1 MLSLQPYHPVV
12 YQLSQLSNCISTS
25 TASLVNGLKASKVTN
40 RKKSSLKPDVITC
53 NESFEETVKNLKS
66 EMILYINKPNLRSF
80 RLGNKLMGA
89 KTSLYLSESKKSAQ
103 LRLPL
108 FHKSKHVPL
117 EVSLLFGA
125 SKELGPHH
133 VPSSKTSGM
142 VYILSCGSGRSGLL
156 HISNRS
162 YQVRGFKTERM
173 AEKEKEK
180 WLGAFKQKRKANP
193 EIGEQFEK
201 FDPKSIAEFIS
212 IYQQIENKVS
222 SKTIFTKVAW
232 MLTGSMLATVL
243 LAYVFFTRF
252 NGNRF
257 NAFNSEEVNVTF
269 DDFRGCEQVKN
280 ELKTVVNSLKNPK
293 TFSQLGARAPKGVLM
308 VGEPGVGKTLLAR
321 AIAGEAGV
329 PFFFVAGSEFDET
342 FVGMGSKRIREL
354 FRVARENAPC
364 VVFFDEIDTVGRKRV
379 NSHFHPY
386 ANQTINQLLSEMD
399 GFEVNSGVMVLAATN
414 RDDDLDPALLRP
426 GRFDMTIKV
435 PVPSNTER
443 RDIIEYYLQ
452 KVACRNIDI
461 DQVVRLTSEW
471 NGARLENL
479 INWAAINAAVENA
492 EYVGMHHIFEAFDRL
507 VLGVAWG
514 STSEL
519 MPSDM
524 RITAYHE
531 AGHTLVA
538 LLTPGTNPV
547 HKVTIEPRGPALG
560 HTTFLEGNSRH
571 KTKAEYKAEM
581 DICFGGTVAEELL
594 YGNDGVSSGCA
605 SDINVAT
612 RLAKLMV
619 KSFGMETN
627 SRVISEEERLGEGAQ
642 AVVDSDIDKVLKE
655 SKERARN
662 LLSSHS
668 DDLHRLAGALLKYKT
683 LSSAEIMQILGK
695 KDDVKTLAE

>member
-1 MLSLQPYHPVV
+1 MSKVV
-12 YQLSQLSNCISTS
+12 YQLSQLSNCLTTS
-25 TASLVNGLKASKVTN
+25 TAQLVNGFKASKVSH
-40 RKKSSLKPDVITC
+40 RRKSSFKPVTITC
-53 NESFEETVKNLKS
+53 NESFDEAVKNLKS
-66 EMILYINKPNLRSF
+66 EMILYITKPNLRWC

-89 KTSLYLSESKKSAQ
+89 QTSIYLSESKKSTQ
-103 LRLPL
+103 LRLPI
-108 FHKSKHVPL
+108 FQKTKHATWD
-117 EVSLLFGA
+117 VSPLFGA
-125 SKELGPHH
+125 SKGLHH
-133 VPSSKTSGM
+133 LPSSKISNL
-142 VYILSCGSGRSGLL
+142 VCILSSKNGLL
-156 HISNRS
+156 HINNHTF
-162 YQVRGFKTERM
+162 QVRGFKTERM
-173 AEKEKEK
+173 VEKEKEK
-180 WLGAFKQKRKANP
+180 WLGAFYQKRKANP
-193 EIGEQFEK
+193 EIGEHYLEK
-201 FDPKSIAEFIS
+201 FDPKSVAEFIS
-212 IYQQIENKVS
+212 IYQQIEKKISTRWYTRVS
-222 SKTIFTKVAW
+222 W
-232 MLTGSMLATVL
+232 MFGGSILATIL

-414 RDDDLDPALLRP
+414 RDDDLDPALMRP

-435 PVPSNTER
+435 PVPSSSER

-461 DQVVRLTSEW
+461 DQVVRLTSDW

-514 STSEL
+514 SSSEI
-519 MPSDM
+519 MASDM

-538 LLTPGTNPV
+538 ILTPGTNAV

-560 HTTFLEGNSRH
+560 HTTFLEGNARH

-594 YGNDGVSSGCA
+594 YGTDGVSSGCA

-612 RLAKLMV
+612 KLAKMMV

-627 SRVISEEERLGEGAQ
+627 SRVINEEEKLGEAAQ
-642 AVVDSDIDKVLKE
+642 SVVDSDIDILLKE
-655 SKERARN
+655 SKERARK
-662 LLSSHS
+662 LLSTHA
-668 DDLHRLAGALLKYKT
+668 DDLHKLAGALIKYKT
-683 LSSAEIMQILGK
+683 LSATEVMQVLGK
-695 KDDVKTLAE
+695 NDDVKSLAE